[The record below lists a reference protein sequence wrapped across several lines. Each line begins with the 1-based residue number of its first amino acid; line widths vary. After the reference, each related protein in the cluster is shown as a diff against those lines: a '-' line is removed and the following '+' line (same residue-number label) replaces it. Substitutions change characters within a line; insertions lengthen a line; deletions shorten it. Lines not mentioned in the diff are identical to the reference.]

1 MSNSTNKSSEIT
13 CKLKTI
19 TTDNT
24 FKKIKNLLT
33 KKKFEILKNN
43 SNQKIIKYFIYGKKK
58 KLKF

>member
-19 TTDNT
+19 TIDNT

-58 KLKF
+58 N